1 MLERAGVNVARI
13 KHDLTQSILCDHRK
27 RGRGNA
33 ERLIRCL
40 QHQSELKKIIIF
52 RKPNS
57 LAYLV
62 RGEWDERDNTD
73 PGHSWL
79 SCFFHAFCCC
89 SKPEYLHMMH
99 FKRHMLLKHFV
110 WIRQE
115 VSPDVVWDLDKE
127 RGLETNPKPVQCS
140 VSYACHADS
149 HTSFCLIHYNCIC
162 IYTCDCILSVFVLSL
177 HVMQTAASFL
187 SIHCHCICICNCN
200 CICIYICNCICIFIC
215 ICIVSACHADSH
227 QLLPHSLL

>member
-1 MLERAGVNVARI
+1 MPRGSSDVSSTSRNW
-13 KHDLTQSILCDHRK
+13 K
-27 RGRGNA
+27 RLLFSG
-33 ERLIRCL
+33 
-40 QHQSELKKIIIF
+40 
-52 RKPNS
+52 S
-57 LAYLV
+57 LSPCPMYLV

-79 SCFFHAFCCC
+79 FCFFHAFCCC
-89 SKPEYLHMMH
+89 SKPGYLHMMH

-140 VSYACHADS
+140 ASYACHADS

-162 IYTCDCILSVFVLSL
+162 IYTCDCILSVFVFVLSL
-177 HVMQTAASFL
+177 HVMP
-187 SIHCHCICICNCN
+187 
-200 CICIYICNCICIFIC
+200 
-215 ICIVSACHADSH
+215 H
-227 QLLPHSLL
+227 QLLPHSL